1 MIKFVVSGEVIE
13 WRGPSPFYFLPTPPD
28 VTSEIEVLKR
38 ELSYGWGVIP
48 ARITLGEI
56 TVSTSL
62 IPRDGS
68 FYIPLKDAIRK
79 PNGVNAGQKIKVT
92 LELA

>member
-1 MIKFVVSGEVIE
+1 MIELKVTGEVTE

-56 TVSTSL
+56 TVNTSI
-62 IPRDGS
+62 IPRDER

-79 PNGVNAGQKIKVT
+79 PNGVNPGQLIEVI
-92 LELA
+92 LELG

>member
-1 MIKFVVSGEVIE
+1 MIELKVTGEVKE

-56 TVSTSL
+56 TVNTSL
-62 IPRDGS
+62 IPRNGS

-79 PNGVNAGQKIKVT
+79 PNGVNPGQFIEVI
-92 LELA
+92 LELG